1 MLFSLFFYIQPGVTM
16 RSAADRFV
24 RTFVCSLKLSQTHT
38 QTLTNSSGVTTFQS
52 SYKLLTPAYCAF
64 ASRPLP
70 TDVRCSHIC
79 AWSNREWQKT
89 AKSWRN
95 SDHDVEYSR
104 LGAVAS
110 RLFTT
115 SFKSLLLQPA
125 ASYSTRARP
134 VRTSLAPLLS
144 SKSRRRA
151 RGEELPVPASKAVVG
166 FAVKDE
172 FNLTKLYEKI
182 QVGLC
187 PSESSEVRDWATVMR
202 GRLRKSRF
210 GCEA

>member
-1 MLFSLFFYIQPGVTM
+1 M
-16 RSAADRFV
+16 RSAVDRFV
-24 RTFVCSLKLSQTHT
+24 RTFVCSLKQS
-38 QTLTNSSGVTTFQS
+38 QTLTTRAQKLTISSSVLTFQS
-52 SYKLLTPAYCAF
+52 SYKLLTRVNCGF
-64 ASRPLP
+64 VSRQLP
-70 TDVRCSHIC
+70 TDIRRNHIC
-79 AWSNREWQKT
+79 AWNNREWQKT

-187 PSESSEVRDWATVMR
+187 SSESSEVRDWATLMR
-202 GRLRKSRF
+202 GGLRMSRF